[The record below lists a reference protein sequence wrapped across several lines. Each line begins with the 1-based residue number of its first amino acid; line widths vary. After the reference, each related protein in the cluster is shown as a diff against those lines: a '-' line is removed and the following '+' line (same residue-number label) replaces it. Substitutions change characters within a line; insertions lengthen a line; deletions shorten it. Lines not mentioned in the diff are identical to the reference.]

1 MSPEIR
7 TTTANRFAPTRTA
20 DIGVGALDDMLA
32 RLTPQRIEA
41 GEVLVR
47 QGDKSEFAY
56 FVSEGSL
63 AVFAESDYERVQLAA
78 LEAPRL
84 IGELG
89 VLAGYPRTA
98 TIETVTPVTLYR
110 LTADE
115 LIEVGR
121 RAPDFLFSVI
131 SQLGRQIDGMNQA
144 LTLYGNALSALERRE
159 FDARI
164 IDDLAHPS
172 PQLVT
177 FAATFKRFAEQI
189 VDKRRQTDDLASAAL
204 IQRSFLP
211 RAEQLRFV
219 SGVLDLSADMRP
231 ARDVGGDF
239 YDYFMLDDRRVAIA
253 IGDVCGKGIPA
264 ALFMAVAIT
273 ALRNAAQRES
283 DVASTLTRV
292 NEALCRDND
301 ANMFATLFYGVLD
314 LRSGV
319 LEYGNCGHNAPYVL
333 SGGKRKALANTG
345 IPVGLMADRALR
357 SALVVL
363 NPGDSLV
370 LFTDGVTEAMNPVN
384 EEFGKDRLEAL
395 LDGSGALPAADLL
408 KRIYADVEEFA
419 AGEDQ
424 ADDITCLTLRLA
436 PSQRLGSL
444 YS

>member
-1 MSPEIR
+1 
-7 TTTANRFAPTRTA
+7 
-20 DIGVGALDDMLA
+20 
-32 RLTPQRIEA
+32 LTPQRIEA

-78 LEAPRL
+78 VEAPRL

-98 TIETVTPVTLYR
+98 TIETVTPVLAYK
-110 LTADE
+110 LTAAE
-115 LIEVGR
+115 LTEVGQR
-121 RAPDFLFSVI
+121 SPEFLLSVI

-177 FAATFKRFAEQI
+177 FAATFKRFAGQI
-189 VDKRRQTDDLASAAL
+189 VDKRRQADDLASAAL

-219 SGVLDLSADMRP
+219 SGVLDLSAAMRP

-273 ALRNAAQRES
+273 ALRNAAQSEP
-283 DVASTLTRV
+283 DVASALTRV
-292 NEALCRDND
+292 NEHLCRDND

-314 LRSGV
+314 LCSGV

-333 SGGKRKALANTG
+333 SAGKRKPLPTTG
-345 IPVGLMADRALR
+345 IPVGLIPERPMK
-357 SALVVL
+357 SALMVL

-370 LFTDGVTEAMNPVN
+370 LFTDGVTEAMNPTN
-384 EEFGKDRLEAL
+384 EEFGKERLETL
-395 LDGSGALPAADLL
+395 LDGASTLPAVDLL
-408 KRIYADVEEFA
+408 KRIYAEVDEFA

-436 PSQRLGSL
+436 PSRTLAGL
-444 YS
+444 NA

>member
-1 MSPEIR
+1 M
-7 TTTANRFAPTRTA
+7 
-20 DIGVGALDDMLA
+20 GALDELLA
-32 RLTPQRIEA
+32 RLTPQQIPA

-47 QGDKSEFAY
+47 QGDNSEFAY
-56 FVSEGSL
+56 FVAEGSL

-78 LEAPRL
+78 VEAPRL

-98 TIETVTPVTLYR
+98 TIETTTPVVAYR
-110 LTADE
+110 LTAAE
-115 LIEVGR
+115 LIEVGK

-164 IDDLAHPS
+164 IEDLAHPS

-177 FAATFKRFAEQI
+177 FAATFQRFAEQI
-189 VDKRRQTDDLASAAL
+189 VERRRQADDLASAAL

-239 YDYFMLDDRRVAIA
+239 YDYFMLDERRVAIA

-273 ALRNAAQRES
+273 ALRNAAQREA
-283 DVASTLTRV
+283 DVASTLARV
-292 NEALCRDND
+292 NDALCRDND
-301 ANMFATLFYGVLD
+301 ANMFATVFYGVLD
-314 LRSGV
+314 LRTGV

-333 SGGKRKALANTG
+333 SGGKRKSLPATG
-345 IPVGLMADRALR
+345 IPVGLMADRAVK
-357 SALVVL
+357 SALMVL

-370 LFTDGVTEAMNPVN
+370 LFTDGVTEAMNKA
-384 EEFGKDRLEAL
+384 EQEFGKERLEAL
-395 LDGSGALPAADLL
+395 LDDAGAIPAVDLL
-408 KRIYADVEEFA
+408 QRIYAEVDTFA

-424 ADDITCLTLRLA
+424 ADDITCLALRLA
-436 PSQRLGSL
+436 PSRTLAGFPR
-444 YS
+444 

>member
-1 MSPEIR
+1 MSHAIR
-7 TTTANRFAPTRTA
+7 TNSRFTLTRTA
-20 DIGVGALDDMLA
+20 DIGIAALDELLL
-32 RLTPQRIEA
+32 RLTPVRIPA

-56 FVSEGSL
+56 FVAEGSL
-63 AVFAESDYERVQLAA
+63 AVFAESDYERVQLATV
-78 LEAPRL
+78 EAPRL

-98 TIETVTPVTLYR
+98 TIETVTPVLAYR
-110 LTADE
+110 LTAAE
-115 LIEVGR
+115 LIEVGQR
-121 RAPDFLFSVI
+121 SPDFLLSVI

-144 LTLYGNALSALERRE
+144 LSLYSNALSALERRE

-189 VDKRRQTDDLASAAL
+189 VAKRRQADDLASAAL

-211 RAEQLRFV
+211 RTEQLRFA
-219 SGVLDLSADMRP
+219 SGLLDLSADMRP

-239 YDYFMLDDRRVAIA
+239 YDFFMLDDSRVAIA

-273 ALRNAAQRES
+273 ALRNAAQSER
-283 DVASTLTRV
+283 DVARTLTRV
-292 NEALCRDND
+292 NEHLCRDND

-333 SGGKRKALANTG
+333 SAGKRKALPNTG
-345 IPVGLMADRALR
+345 IPVGLIAGRAAK
-357 SALVVL
+357 SALMVL

-370 LFTDGVTEAMNPVN
+370 LFTDGVTEAMNCQQ
-384 EEFGKDRLEAL
+384 EFGTARLEAL
-395 LDGSGALPAADLL
+395 LDEAGPVPAAELL
-408 KRIYADVEEFA
+408 ARIYADVDAFA

-436 PSQRLGSL
+436 PSRTVAALNA
-444 YS
+444 

>member
-1 MSPEIR
+1 M
-7 TTTANRFAPTRTA
+7 
-20 DIGVGALDDMLA
+20 
-32 RLTPQRIEA
+32 
-41 GEVLVR
+41 VLVR
-47 QGDKSEFAY
+47 QGDRSEFAY
-56 FVSEGSL
+56 FVAEGSL
-63 AVFAESDYERVQLAA
+63 AVFAESEYERVQLAA
-78 LEAPRL
+78 VEAPRL

-98 TIETVTPVTLYR
+98 TIETVTPVLAYK
-110 LTADE
+110 LTAAE
-115 LIEVGR
+115 LFEVGQR
-121 RAPDFLFSVI
+121 SPEFLLSVI

-177 FAATFKRFAEQI
+177 FAATFKRFAAEI
-189 VDKRRQTDDLASAAL
+189 VDKRRQADDLASAAL

-273 ALRNAAQRES
+273 ALRNAAQSEP
-283 DVASTLTRV
+283 DVASALARV
-292 NEALCRDND
+292 NEHLCRDND

-333 SGGKRKALANTG
+333 SGGKRRPLPATG
-345 IPVGLMADRALR
+345 IPVGLMADMPPR
-357 SALVVL
+357 SALMVL

-370 LFTDGVTEAMNPVN
+370 LYTDGVTEAMNPGN
-384 EEFGKDRLEAL
+384 EEFGRERLETL
-395 LDGSGALPAADLL
+395 LDGAGALPAVDLL
-408 KRIYADVEEFA
+408 KRIYAEVDDFA

-436 PSQRLGSL
+436 PSRALASL
-444 YS
+444 ISLTA

>member
-1 MSPEIR
+1 MSPAIR
-7 TTTANRFAPTRTA
+7 TSPRFIQTRTS
-20 DIGVGALDDMLA
+20 DIGVEALDELLR
-32 RLTPQRIEA
+32 RLTPERIPA
-41 GEVLVR
+41 DTVLVR

-56 FVSEGSL
+56 FVAEGSL

-78 LEAPRL
+78 VEAPRL

-98 TIETVTPVTLYR
+98 TIETVTPVVAYR
-110 LTADE
+110 LTAAE
-115 LIEVGR
+115 LIEVGQ

-189 VDKRRQTDDLASAAL
+189 VDKRRQADDLASAAL

-219 SGVLDLSADMRP
+219 SGLLDLSADMRP

-239 YDYFMLDDRRVAIA
+239 YDYFMLDERRVAIA

-264 ALFMAVAIT
+264 ALFMAVSIM
-273 ALRNAAQRES
+273 ALRNAAQSEA
-283 DVASTLTRV
+283 DVASTLSRV
-292 NEALCRDND
+292 NAALCRDND

-333 SGGKRKALANTG
+333 SGGKRRPLPATG
-345 IPVGLMADRALR
+345 IPVGLMEDRAAR
-357 SALVVL
+357 SAIMVL
-363 NPGDSLV
+363 NPGDTLV
-370 LFTDGVTEAMNPVN
+370 LYTDGVTEAMNPAQ
-384 EEFGKDRLEAL
+384 EEYGNRRLEAL
-395 LDGSGALPAADLL
+395 LDNAHQASSKSVLE
-408 KRIYADVEEFA
+408 RVFEEVDSFA
-419 AGEDQ
+419 AGEHQ

-436 PSQRLGSL
+436 PSRAAAA
-444 YS
+444 

>member
-1 MSPEIR
+1 MSHAIR
-7 TTTANRFAPTRTA
+7 TTSRFTLTRTA
-20 DIGVGALDDMLA
+20 DVGIAALDELLV
-32 RLTPQRIEA
+32 RLTPVRIPA
-41 GEVLVR
+41 GEVLIR

-56 FVSEGSL
+56 FVAEGSL

-78 LEAPRL
+78 VEAPRL
-84 IGELG
+84 MGELG

-98 TIETVTPVTLYR
+98 TIETVTPVLAYR
-110 LTADE
+110 LSAAE
-115 LIEVGR
+115 LIEVGQ
-121 RAPDFLFSVI
+121 RAPEFLLSVI
-131 SQLGRQIDGMNQA
+131 SQLGRQLDGMNQA
-144 LTLYGNALSALERRE
+144 LSLYGNALSALERRE

-189 VDKRRQTDDLASAAL
+189 VDKRRQADDLASAAL

-239 YDYFMLDDRRVAIA
+239 YDYFMLDEQRVAIA

-273 ALRNAAQRES
+273 ALRNAAQSEP

-292 NEALCRDND
+292 NEHLCRDND

-314 LRSGV
+314 LHSGV

-333 SGGKRKALANTG
+333 SAGKRKALPTTG
-345 IPVGLMADRALR
+345 IPVGLIAGRAAK
-357 SALVVL
+357 SALLVL
-363 NPGDSLV
+363 SPGDSLV
-370 LFTDGVTEAMNPVN
+370 LFTDGVTEAMNAS
-384 EEFGKDRLEAL
+384 ELEFGTVRLEAL
-395 LDGSGALPAADLL
+395 LDAAGSVPAAELL
-408 KRIYADVEEFA
+408 ARIYADVDAFA
-419 AGEDQ
+419 AGADQ

-436 PSQRLGSL
+436 PSRTLAAL
-444 YS
+444 NA

>member
-1 MSPEIR
+1 MI
-7 TTTANRFAPTRTA
+7 A
-20 DIGVGALDDMLA
+20 
-32 RLTPQRIEA
+32 
-41 GEVLVR
+41 
-47 QGDKSEFAY
+47 EF
-56 FVSEGSL
+56 
-63 AVFAESDYERVQLAA
+63 DYERVQLAA

-98 TIETVTPVTLYR
+98 TIETVTPILAYR
-110 LTADE
+110 LTAEE
-115 LIEVGR
+115 LIEVGQQ
-121 RAPDFLFSVI
+121 APEFLFSVI

-189 VDKRRQTDDLASAAL
+189 VDKRRQADDLASAAL

-211 RAEQLRFV
+211 RAEQLRLV
-219 SGVLDLSADMRP
+219 AGVLDLSAAMRP

-239 YDYFMLDDRRVAIA
+239 YDYFMLDEQRVAIA

-273 ALRNAAQRES
+273 ALRNAAQSEA
-283 DVASTLTRV
+283 DVASTLKRV
-292 NEALCRDND
+292 NAALCRDND

-333 SGGKRKALANTG
+333 SGGKRRALAATG
-345 IPVGLMADRALR
+345 IPVGLMAELSAK

-370 LFTDGVTEAMNPVN
+370 LFTDGVTEAMNAG
-384 EEFGKDRLEAL
+384 EQEFGKERLEAL
-395 LDGSGALPAADLL
+395 LDAAGTTPAAELL
-408 KRIYADVEEFA
+408 QHIYAEVDDFA

-424 ADDITCLTLRLA
+424 ADDITCLALRLA
-436 PSQRLGSL
+436 PSRTLASL
-444 YS
+444 SA

>member
-1 MSPEIR
+1 
-7 TTTANRFAPTRTA
+7 
-20 DIGVGALDDMLA
+20 MLA
-32 RLTPQRIEA
+32 RLSPQTFPA

-56 FVSEGSL
+56 FVAEGSL

-98 TIETVTPVTLYR
+98 TIETTTPVVAYR
-110 LTADE
+110 LSAAE
-115 LIEVGR
+115 LIEVGQ
-121 RAPDFLFSVI
+121 RAPEFLFSVI

-144 LTLYGNALSALERRE
+144 LTLYGNALSALEHRE

-177 FAATFKRFAEQI
+177 FAATFQRFAEQI
-189 VDKRRQTDDLASAAL
+189 VERRRQADDLASAAL

-239 YDYFMLDDRRVAIA
+239 YDYFMLDERRVAIA

-273 ALRNAAQRES
+273 ALRNAAQSEA
-283 DVASTLTRV
+283 DVAGTLTRV
-292 NEALCRDND
+292 NVALCRDND

-333 SGGKRKALANTG
+333 SGGKRKALPATG
-345 IPVGLMADRALR
+345 IPVGLMADRAVR
-357 SALVVL
+357 SALMVL
-363 NPGDSLV
+363 NPGDGLV
-370 LFTDGVTEAMNPVN
+370 LFTDGVTEAMNKV
-384 EEFGKDRLEAL
+384 EQEFGKERLEAL
-395 LDGSGALPAADLL
+395 LDNAGAIPAAELL
-408 KRIYADVEEFA
+408 LRIYAEVDAFA

-436 PSQRLGSL
+436 PSRMLAGL
-444 YS
+444 PA